1 MEKHPER
8 GSGMRK
14 RDSGEPGS
22 MQPEAGAVYSKRS
35 RSGKYAAAFKIGL
48 QASLEYRLQFVI
60 GLVSL
65 VFPVGI
71 QSLIWTAVYR
81 SSAQDVLYGYDYGQ
95 MILYTILSGIVA
107 KFVMTQLEHTIA
119 EDIKSGGLNT
129 YLVRPVS
136 YFGYRLSAYAGSRVV
151 SDSVLIVLVTTV
163 LLIAIRYGHTPLSP
177 VRIGLFTAALVLAA
191 AVQFLLSYAICAL
204 AFRLAEISYFFVITG
219 LVVQILSGGMV
230 PLEVFGETLNGW
242 FNLLPFKYTIY
253 FPVNVLNGRLAE
265 GEALTGIFIQCG
277 WIVLLAG
284 AAHAAWRLGLK
295 RYVGLGG

>member
-22 MQPEAGAVYSKRS
+22 MQPEAGAMYSKRS

-95 MILYTILSGIVA
+95 MILYTILSGVVA

-119 EDIKSGGLNT
+119 EDIKSGGLNA

-151 SDSVLIVLVTTV
+151 SDSVLIVLVTAV
-163 LLIAIRYGHTPLSP
+163 LLLAIRYGHTPLSP

-253 FPVNVLNGRLAE
+253 FPVNVLNGRLAD